1 MKSRF
6 ILLFTFSIFLFSSCN
21 YFNGYKIDGNI
32 TNANGIKVYL
42 EDITDINAVTIDTA
56 TITNNTFELNNYS
69 TNGIY
74 RLRLGEDMSK
84 SIFLYLEKKDNIKIS
99 ADLNDLENYKVEGSK
114 GSASIRQLNK
124 DVKKYF
130 SALDTAAFKIQNA
143 PTTMKDSL
151 IRDFNKTKDSYIQFL
166 KSFIEKEPNN
176 EVACFAL
183 NYLGDFKAEEITY
196 IIDIVGKLHATSPD
210 SKLIGLWYAETQK
223 YQQQIEAQ
231 NKGGIALNTQAPNI
245 ILENPNGD
253 TIQLNDLKGN
263 IVLLDFW
270 ASWCGPC
277 RQENPNVVKVYNQ
290 YHAKGFE
297 IFSVSLD
304 QRKDKWVEAIKK
316 DGLIWKNH
324 GSDLQGWSSAPAQT
338 YQVQAIPATFL
349 LDKKGNVIAKDLRGD
364 ELEAK
369 LKQIFT
375 EETSK

>member
-1 MKSRF
+1 MRN
-6 ILLFTFSIFLFSSCN
+6 IIIFLFVFAVITGCTNS
-21 YFNGYKIDGNI
+21 GN
-32 TNANGIKVYL
+32 
-42 EDITDINAVTIDTA
+42 EDIQ
-56 TITNNTFELNNYS
+56 E
-69 TNGIY
+69 
-74 RLRLGEDMSK
+74 
-84 SIFLYLEKKDNIKIS
+84 
-99 ADLNDLENYKVEGSK
+99 
-114 GSASIRQLNK
+114 
-124 DVKKYF
+124 
-130 SALDTAAFKIQNA
+130 
-143 PTTMKDSL
+143 
-151 IRDFNKTKDSYIQFL
+151 
-166 KSFIEKEPNN
+166 
-176 EVACFAL
+176 
-183 NYLGDFKAEEITY
+183 
-196 IIDIVGKLHATSPD
+196 
-210 SKLIGLWYAETQK
+210 
-223 YQQQIEAQ
+223 QIEAQ